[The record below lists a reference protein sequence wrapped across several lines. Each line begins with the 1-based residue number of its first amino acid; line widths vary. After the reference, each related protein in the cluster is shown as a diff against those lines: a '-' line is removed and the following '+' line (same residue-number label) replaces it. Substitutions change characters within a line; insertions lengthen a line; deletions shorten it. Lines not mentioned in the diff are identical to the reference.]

1 MSEASEVLLV
11 EDNLLDAELTI
22 RALKKKNLTN
32 KLVHVVDGQEALDYL
47 FGTGKYAGR
56 DTSLRPRVMLL
67 DLKLPKVDGIEVLRQ
82 VRQHP
87 DTKTL
92 PVVVLTSSCE
102 QRDLVESYNL
112 GANSYIVKPVE
123 FEKFAQAVSDLGLY
137 WLLLNQPAPR

>member
-1 MSEASEVLLV
+1 MSEGSDVLLV

-32 KLVHVVDGQEALDYL
+32 HLVHVIDGQEALDYL
-47 FGTGKYAGR
+47 FGNGKYASR
-56 DTSLRPRVMLL
+56 NTTQRPRLMLL

-82 VRQHP
+82 VRANP
-87 DTKTL
+87 ATRTL
-92 PVVVLTSSCE
+92 PVVVLTSSAE
-102 QRDLVESYNL
+102 QRDLLQSYHL

-137 WLLLNQPAPR
+137 WLLLNQPPPN